1 MLVLMAVGL
10 TACQD
15 EEKKLVCFR
24 LPVNDEWGTQMLQE
38 MANEAAQYPDIQLE
52 ISYVLPGEGDSEYLE
67 FIEQSIE
74 RKASA
79 IIIYP
84 YVDIFR
90 TYVQRAINKGIG
102 VVVVR
107 DEQQTPDKYSC
118 SIYRS
123 ERDLGHRMAYDV
135 AEQMQGHGT
144 ILELY
149 GGETETDRCLRSI
162 AFHEVID
169 TMPGIR
175 VVGSLY
181 GDYKSGRAYEA
192 TSKFLQTNND
202 DIDMVVGMNDRMAL
216 GARKAIERVPRLR
229 QHAIR
234 YMGVDVLNND
244 SIGIGRIEDGSID
257 VSYHNPTGGKETM
270 HAAACLVHGEPY
282 EMEHLITTKRITR
295 ANAPM
300 LRAQYD
306 KEHKQYELQRRQ
318 LFNTEREKRDY
329 MLMQSAVSV
338 LVACLVFA
346 LIFVALLLYQLRRNN
361 RMLLQ
366 RDEKIRLL
374 GSQLAESQTQQAVL
388 GSKCE
393 QLETERDR
401 WMAISGGNAEESE
414 DAPVENRDFR
424 TQLLDL
430 IKGHMSEE
438 DFSVDQIS
446 ETLCMSRSQ
455 LFRRCKTEFDMSPAD
470 LLRTMRLECAEH
482 LLLTTQLSV
491 SEVAYRVGYANN
503 KYFSRSYKDR
513 FGVVPSDVRKKL

>member
-1 MLVLMAVGL
+1 MLALMAVGL

-169 TMPGIR
+169 TIPGIR

-346 LIFVALLLYQLRRNN
+346 LIFIALLLYQLRRNN

-374 GSQLAESQTQQAVL
+374 GSQLTESQTQQAVL